1 MDLPPVVSPQEW
13 DAARQESLVR
23 EKELFPLN

>member
-13 DAARQESLVR
+13 DAARKESLVR
-23 EKELFPLN
+23 EKELIPLN